1 MRIRLLPRSVARSGW
16 WRCAIVSAW
25 AAAMLHAQTL
35 TITTSTL
42 PSAIVGQSYNVTLTV
57 SGGTAPFQWAAGTGF
72 PPGLTLNSSTGA
84 ITGTP
89 TTAGNYSFGV
99 QVADTNGQLAASTL
113 ALVVA
118 TAALQITTL
127 PPLFNGQ
134 IGSPYSQVFS
144 AAGGSPPY
152 TWSLASGNSGGL
164 TLDPSSGVLSGTP
177 QTAGT
182 FTFVVRVTDSA
193 GATTTQS
200 FSVTVTVPPL
210 IITAGAPLPA
220 GTAGVAYDQKFSVV
234 ASGGTPPYTWS
245 LINGA
250 VPGLVFGSS
259 TVELSGTPASSG
271 SFNLTL
277 QVTDSAGLTA
287 TRTFTLTISPAALV
301 ITTDQQLSAAALNE
315 PFLETLTAAGG
326 APPYTWSANGLPT
339 GLTLNSST
347 GVLSGTPTAAG
358 TFKPVITVTDSLLNS
373 ARNNFT
379 LVVQLPAP
387 SPLTI
392 SGLPDSAGA
401 AQQFALQVSLGSPYP
416 AAIQGQ
422 LILSFQPNSGPNDS
436 TIQFSS
442 GGTTVTFNIPLGS
455 TTAAFVDNHGLSIP
469 QLQIQTGTAAGTIIV
484 SLSNLS
490 ATGVDITPTPAP
502 SVTTQIASAA
512 PVISNIQVVRNADSA
527 TGCTQG
533 QICIQVTGYSTAR
546 EVAQATFA
554 FSAASGQTLQSSAG
568 SISVDVDNLFSNWF
582 SSSTMGSQ
590 FIFVQPFTVTGDPAA
605 VLPVSVTLTNRIGS
619 TTTNVNQ

>member
-1 MRIRLLPRSVARSGW
+1 
-16 WRCAIVSAW
+16 
-25 AAAMLHAQTL
+25 
-35 TITTSTL
+35 
-42 PSAIVGQSYNVTLTV
+42 
-57 SGGTAPFQWAAGTGF
+57 
-72 PPGLTLNSSTGA
+72 LTLNSGSGA

-89 TTAGNYSFGV
+89 TTAGNYSFDV
-99 QVADTNGQLAASTL
+99 QVSDANGQLATSTL

-118 TAALQITTL
+118 SSTLQITTL

-134 IGSPYSQVFS
+134 IGSAYSQVLT

-164 TLDPSSGVLSGTP
+164 TIDPTSGVLSGTP

-182 FTFVVRVTDSA
+182 FTFVVKVTDST
-193 GATTTQS
+193 GASTTQS
-200 FSVTVTVPPL
+200 FSLTVTPPAL

-245 LINGA
+245 LLNGA
-250 VPGLVFGSS
+250 VPGLVFNAS

-271 SFNLTL
+271 SFSLTL
-277 QVTDSAGLTA
+277 QVADSAGLTS
-287 TRTFTLTISPAALV
+287 TRTFSLTISPAALA
-301 ITTDQQLSAAALNE
+301 ITTDRQLSAATLNV
-315 PFLETLTAAGG
+315 PFLETLAAAGG
-326 APPYTWSANGLPT
+326 APPYAWSANGLPA
-339 GLTLNSST
+339 GLTINSST

-358 TFKPVITVTDSLLNS
+358 IFTPVITVTDSSLNS
-373 ARNNFT
+373 ARDNFT
-379 LVVQLPAP
+379 LLVQLPTP
-387 SPLTI
+387 PPLTI
-392 SGLPDSAGA
+392 SGLPDTAGA
-401 AQQFALQVSLGSPYP
+401 AQQFPLQVSLGSPYP

-442 GGTTVTFNIPLGS
+442 GGTTVTFDIPPGS
-455 TTAAFVDNHGLSIP
+455 TTATFVDDNGLSIP
-469 QLQIQTGTAAGTIIV
+469 HLQIQTGTAAGTIIV

-502 SVTTQIASAA
+502 SITTQIATAA

-546 EVAQATFA
+546 EVTQATFT
-554 FSAASGQTLQSSAG
+554 FNAAPGQTLQSSAG
-568 SISVDVDNLFSNWF
+568 SISIDVSSLFSNWF
-582 SSSTMGSQ
+582 SSTTMGSQ

-619 TTTNVNQ
+619 TTANVNP